1 MSYEAAR
8 PATKARLW
16 MGLSIGATLLCC
28 TIFGVVGIVY
38 SALAISAE
46 NRGDH
51 YDAAEKVGKAKG
63 WTIAAICIGA
73 VITPLYIWVSVKN
86 NTYDSY

>member
-1 MSYEAAR
+1 MSYEAR
-8 PATKARLW
+8 PDTKARLW

-46 NRGDH
+46 NRGDY
-51 YDAAEKVGKAKG
+51 YDAIEKVGKAKG
-63 WTIAAICIGA
+63 WTIAAIVIGA
-73 VITPLYIWVSVKN
+73 IITPIYIWVTFSSD
-86 NTYDSY
+86 TYSSY